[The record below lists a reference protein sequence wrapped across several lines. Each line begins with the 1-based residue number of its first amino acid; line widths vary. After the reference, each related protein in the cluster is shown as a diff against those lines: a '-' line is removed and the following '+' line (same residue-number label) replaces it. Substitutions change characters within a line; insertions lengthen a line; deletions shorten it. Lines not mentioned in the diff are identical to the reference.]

1 MDVDEQEWNSVSK
14 KELQMSTSVLVSPL
28 VGDVVVTRVELASA
42 SARNGSCQQRATL
55 PATTVGVVTQRD
67 NQRLLLEVDF
77 GSCQV
82 YVHEQ
87 DVAVID
93 APEWPDLIEDLDA
106 KLGDVLTQVIISQR
120 SQMINQQAEIEYL
133 KARLSKVDD
142 LFEET
147 IRRMKGEARLTPA
160 RLDSRAGTQAA
171 EWLELP
177 PGVDISTQGWTFGG
191 EQHHPETSEIGVL
204 WFRDGSKLSSKSC

>member
-1 MDVDEQEWNSVSK
+1 
-14 KELQMSTSVLVSPL
+14 
-28 VGDVVVTRVELASA
+28 VTR
-42 SARNGSCQQRATL
+42 C
-55 PATTVGVVTQRD
+55 D
-67 NQRLLLEVDF
+67 NQRFLLEVDF
-77 GSCQV
+77 GTCQV
-82 YVHEQ
+82 NVHKQ

-120 SQMINQQAEIEYL
+120 SQIINQQAEIERL

-147 IRRMKGEARLTPA
+147 IRRMKGDPKLAPA
-160 RLDSRAGTQAA
+160 RLNSRAGTQAV

-177 PGVDISTQGWTFGG
+177 PGIDISAQGWTCGG
-191 EQHHPETSEIGVL
+191 KQHHPETGKMGIL
-204 WFRDGSKLSSKSC
+204 WFRDGSKTSSESC